1 MEKTYFAGM
10 NRAMKFRKMN
20 LLMLIVSVL
29 FLVVGLFGCSSG
41 GSGSPALTIMPP
53 QQITADPGN
62 NRVTLNWTPV
72 TDAASF
78 NIYYA
83 TNPGVT
89 KTVFDTAI
97 RDVHGSNAIT
107 LVNSTKYYF
116 VITAVNASG
125 QESAVSKEVSAT
137 PTATPPPAA
146 PKNVTA
152 ATTGAGTVRVTWSA
166 STNATSYTVYYDTV
180 PNMTTATAAF
190 SKTNAVTPQDII
202 GLTNGTT
209 YYFAVTATNANGES
223 VTSFEVNCVPLSSI
237 PPSAPTGVTA
247 LEGNGQATISWT
259 SVADATSYNIYY
271 ATEFFLSKTFATNK
285 ITYVPPVPQPAT
297 VSYTMAPLTNKTAY
311 FFVVTAV
318 NANGESA
325 ESSAVSATPLA
336 AAPVA
341 AILKIGAGP
350 FQMGDNLDNTA
361 SALPVH
367 TVTISDFYID
377 RYETTY
383 DLWKSVYDWA
393 VDPARGANV
402 YSFDNPGKNGSTAM
416 GTYMPVTTVNWYDV
430 LKWCNA
436 RSEKEGKTPVY
447 YTDATQ
453 TTIYRTGQVAV
464 ANNAVKWT
472 ANGYRLPTEAEW
484 EKASRGG
491 LVGLRYPW
499 GNDLDPSNANYN
511 MGMAVSVGLYPP
523 NGYGLYD
530 MAGNVFEWTWDWG
543 AAADAYTNWAVWGAT
558 DPRGP
563 DSSSTNTKVR
573 RGGAY
578 AEGSTNL
585 TCYQRVF
592 RVTTYAAPYFGF
604 RSVTNQP

>member
-1 MEKTYFAGM
+1 
-10 NRAMKFRKMN
+10 
-20 LLMLIVSVL
+20 
-29 FLVVGLFGCSSG
+29 
-41 GSGSPALTIMPP
+41 
-53 QQITADPGN
+53 
-62 NRVTLNWTPV
+62 VTLNWTPV

-107 LVNSTKYYF
+107 LVNSIKYYF

-152 ATTGAGTVRVTWSA
+152 AALASGTVRVTWTVSG
-166 STNATSYTVYYDTV
+166 TPPPSYKVYYGTV

-190 SKTNAVTPQDII
+190 SQTNAVTPQDIT

-223 VTSFEVNCVPLSSI
+223 VTSFEVNCMPLSSA
-237 PPSAPTGVTA
+237 PPSAPTNVTA
-247 LEGNGQATISWT
+247 LEGDGQATISWT
-259 SVADATSYNIYY
+259 SVAGTTSYNIYY
-271 ATEFFLSKTFATNK
+271 STDSFVSKIFGTK
-285 ITYVPPVPQPAT
+285 ITYTPPVPQPAT

-336 AAPVA
+336 GPAPVNA
-341 AILKIGAGP
+341 MLKIGAGS

-361 SALPVH
+361 YALPVH

-377 RYETTY
+377 KYDTTY
-383 DLWKSVYDWA
+383 DLWNSVYDWA
-393 VDPARGANV
+393 TDPARGLLV
-402 YSFDNPGKNGSTAM
+402 YGFDNPGRNGSNAM
-416 GTYMPVTTVNWYDV
+416 GTHMPVTGVNWYDV
-430 LKWCNA
+430 VKWCNA
-436 RSEKEGKTPVY
+436 RSEMEGRTPVY

-499 GNDLDPSNANYN
+499 GNDLDPSDADYN
-511 MGMAVSVGLYPP
+511 MGRAVSVGLYPP

-543 AAADAYTNWAVWGAT
+543 TAADAYTNWAAWGAT
-558 DPRGP
+558 DPHGP
-563 DSSSTNTKVR
+563 DSSSGNTKVR

-578 AEGSTNL
+578 AEGSTYL

-604 RSVTNQP
+604 RSVTSQF